1 MPHDTR
7 KPRAIAIA
15 VTRSHE
21 DRARVRYLSI
31 VCLYAASA
39 LAAFA
44 IGLIG

>member
-15 VTRSHE
+15 VTRSEE

-39 LAAFA
+39 LAAIA